1 MQLPVLQPS
10 SVILKDVLG
19 YSVQEIGAITGTTIP
34 SVKGALNRG
43 RNRLRE
49 IGGAGD
55 DRPGAPLSDSERA
68 RLQSYV
74 DLFNARDF
82 DAIRTMLA
90 DDVELELV
98 NRQKAQGEY
107 VHRSFITLEWD
118 GDRLIA
124 IRDFYFARYVMES
137 AQVDDVDVLPI

>member
-1 MQLPVLQPS
+1 
-10 SVILKDVLG
+10 
-19 YSVQEIGAITGTTIP
+19 
-34 SVKGALNRG
+34 
-43 RNRLRE
+43 
-49 IGGAGD
+49 
-55 DRPGAPLSDSERA
+55 
-68 RLQSYV
+68 
-74 DLFNARDF
+74 
-82 DAIRTMLA
+82 MLA